1 MLKNLF
7 KFKNKIILL
16 TGCSGQIGIS
26 VAKLYLSLGSKVYGF
41 DLNKPKIK
49 NKKFIFIK
57 IDISQS
63 LSIQKKMHEIFIK
76 EKRID
81 ILINNA
87 GTSVF
92 SSIEKRSD
100 SELQRVFDTNLKSI
114 INMIK
119 NYLIYYKKFNSK
131 SGNIINMGSIYGLLS
146 PDFNIY
152 SKGDRFSPEI
162 YAATKASVIQITKYF
177 AVLFA
182 DKNIRVNSISPGG
195 ILNKNKQTKKFI
207 DKYSQRVPMKRMGNV
222 DDLMTAFLYLSSE
235 NSKYTTGQNIIIDGG
250 LSLK

>member
-7 KFKNKIILL
+7 NFKNKIILI
-16 TGCSGQIGIS
+16 TGCSGQIGMS

-49 NKKFIFIK
+49 DKRFTFIE
-57 IDISQS
+57 IDISKN
-63 LSIQKKMHEIFIK
+63 LLIQKKISEIFIK

-92 SSIEKRSD
+92 SSFEERSD
-100 SELQRVFDTNLKSI
+100 SELQKVFEINLKSI
-114 INMIK
+114 INITK
-119 NYLIYYKKFNSK
+119 NYLIYYKKYKLK
-131 SGNIINMGSIYGLLS
+131 SGNIINMGSIYGFLS
-146 PDFNIY
+146 PEFKIY

-195 ILNKNKQTKKFI
+195 ILNKKKQTTKFI
-207 DKYSQRVPMKRMGNV
+207 KKYSQRVPIKRMGNV
-222 DDLMTAFLYLSSE
+222 EDLMTAFLYLSSDY
-235 NSKYTTGQNIIIDGG
+235 SKYTTGQNIIIDGG